1 MLLLTSRTHTDN
13 DLRVSAP
20 TLTSPGNQRLMLGLA
35 GKPVWLRNSFVA
47 QRLERSVVNQTRP
60 QLIEQER
67 A

>member
-35 GKPVWLRNSFVA
+35 GRSICTVLTRKPHCC
-47 QRLERSVVNQTRP
+47 RSNWRC
-60 QLIEQER
+60 LFSWFHR
-67 A
+67 GM